1 MRFKLLE
8 DNKNIEGYVEYLDN
22 LIIKLKASN
31 KLKYDDP
38 LYKELI
44 STNNKIASWVKNY
57 ILLNKEIDPKDEE
70 IMINAILDRVNSINK
85 ILNNGSI

>member
-1 MRFKLLE
+1 MKKSELRQIIKE
-8 DNKNIEGYVEYLDN
+8 EIKNIQENKVDN

-31 KLKYDDP
+31 KLKHDDP

-44 STNNKIASWVKNY
+44 STNNKITYCMKNY

-70 IMINAILDRVNSINK
+70 TMINAISTFISTVL
-85 ILNNGSI
+85 

>member
-1 MRFKLLE
+1 MKFKLLE
-8 DNKNIEGYVEYLDN
+8 DNKNIEGYVKYLDN

-31 KLKYDDP
+31 KLKHDDP

-44 STNNKIASWVKNY
+44 STNNKIASWMKNY

-85 ILNNGSI
+85 ILN